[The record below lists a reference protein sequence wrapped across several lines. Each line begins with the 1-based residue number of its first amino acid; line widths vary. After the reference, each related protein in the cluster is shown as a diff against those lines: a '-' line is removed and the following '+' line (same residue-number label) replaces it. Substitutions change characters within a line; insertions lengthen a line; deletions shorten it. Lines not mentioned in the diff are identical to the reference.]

1 MLIIGG
7 TGFGKTNYS
16 LFNLISQQP
25 DIDKIFLHAKDLYES
40 KYQFL
45 INKQESTELNHLN
58 YSKAFIKCSDDMDDI
73 YKNIEKKKPN
83 KKRKIL
89 IVFDDMIPDMLS
101 NKNVNPT
108 VAELFIWGRKLN
120 ISLVFITQSYFA
132 VPKKKIKINSM
143 QYFIMT
149 SPNKREL
156 QQIAFNDSSNIDSKD
171 FMNLYKKCTAKPYSF
186 LVIML
191 LLL

>member
-58 YSKAFIKCSDDMDDI
+58 YSEAFIKCSDDMDDI

-89 IVFDDMIPDMLS
+89 IVFDDTIPDMLS

-108 VAELFIWGRKLN
+108 IAELFIRGRKLN
-120 ISLVFITQSYFA
+120 ISLFLLHNLILLCQ
-132 VPKKKIKINSM
+132 KKKKL
-143 QYFIMT
+143 
-149 SPNKREL
+149 K
-156 QQIAFNDSSNIDSKD
+156 
-171 FMNLYKKCTAKPYSF
+171 
-186 LVIML
+186 
-191 LLL
+191 

>member
-25 DIDKIFLHAKDLYES
+25 DIDKKILHVKDLYES

-45 INKQESTELNHLN
+45 INKQESRGLKHLN
-58 YSKAFIKCSDDMDDI
+58 YSKVFIKCSNDMDDI

-101 NKNVNPT
+101 NKNFNPT
-108 VAELFIWGRKLN
+108 VAEFFIRGRKRN

-132 VPKKKIKINSM
+132 VPKKKLK
-143 QYFIMT
+143 
-149 SPNKREL
+149 
-156 QQIAFNDSSNIDSKD
+156 
-171 FMNLYKKCTAKPYSF
+171 
-186 LVIML
+186 
-191 LLL
+191 